1 MAYIGRDTDKL
12 SNIEVLDAI
21 TFDGSS
27 SYTLQ
32 KNSVNFTPSSANNVL
47 VSIDG
52 VVQANNFTVSGS
64 TIDFGVAVPGTSTC
78 DWIYHMG
85 VGLITTPADGT
96 VTTAKL
102 ADSSVTSAKLSG
114 VTQGIT
120 EVDVWM
126 VTADTNSGTDADI
139 TTNLARAST
148 QISGKGLTYIGTGMT
163 ESSGIFSFPST
174 GIWRIDVNLQANV
187 APTDNGFLYVNVTT
201 DNSTYYTL
209 NAAGVSNKDASGTQA
224 GVDTGNVST
233 IIDVTDTSN
242 VKVKFSTSSFAAGTV
257 VNGNTSQ
264 PIETYFMF
272 TRLGDT

>member
-1 MAYIGRDTDKL
+1 MAYIGRNTDKL

-272 TRLGDT
+272 TIVGDT

>member
-78 DWIYHMG
+78 DWIYHIG

-96 VTTAKL
+96 VTTGKL
-102 ADSSVTSAKLSG
+102 ADGSVTSAKLSG

-120 EVDVWM
+120 QADEWRL
-126 VTADTNSGTDADI
+126 TANQAAGTNADI
-139 TTNLARAST
+139 TTNLERNDNASY
-148 QISGKGLTYIGTGMT
+148 GRIGTGMT
-163 ESSGIFSFPST
+163 ESSGIFSFPET
-174 GIWRIDVNLQANV
+174 GIYMVRCTSTFSLYSDLV
-187 APTDNGFLYVNVTT
+187 AGIITKVTT
-201 DNSTYYTL
+201 DNSTYSEAARADSGQGAASNTASQGHSSTL
-209 NAAGVSNKDASGTQA
+209 V
-224 GVDTGNVST
+224 
-233 IIDVTDTSN
+233 DVTDITN
-242 VKVKFSTSSFAAGTV
+242 VKVKFTTDDVAGTSTLV
-257 VNGNTSQ
+257 GASDKNRTSFEF
-264 PIETYFMF
+264 I
-272 TRLGDT
+272 RLGDT